1 MGSCSSRGAGA
12 GRASAGHSP
21 TGHSPPGHES
31 TGNSIDINSID
42 INSIDGGALEGI
54 CTTSAAAAVGP
65 GRCDPG
71 AIPRFALGP
80 RSSIRP
86 RICSRPAAS
95 QYSGGV

>member
-1 MGSCSSRGAGA
+1 MGARSSRGAGA
-12 GRASAGHSP
+12 GRASPGHS
-21 TGHSPPGHES
+21 SP
-31 TGNSIDINSID
+31 GNSIV

-54 CTTSAAAAVGP
+54 CTTNAAAAVGP

-80 RSSIRP
+80 QSSIRP

-95 QYSGGV
+95 QYSVEV